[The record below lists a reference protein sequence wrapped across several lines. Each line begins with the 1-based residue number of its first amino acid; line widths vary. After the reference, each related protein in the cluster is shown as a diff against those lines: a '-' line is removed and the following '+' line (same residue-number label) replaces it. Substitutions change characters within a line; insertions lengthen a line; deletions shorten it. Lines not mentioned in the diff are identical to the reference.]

1 MANKNDMSSTQIK
14 DILINTF
21 KKSAEK
27 SVQDAAYDKTILAT
41 IQYCA
46 DATIGQYKIKY
57 QNGYY
62 TAYSKD
68 NNTLYTNGALVYVLV
83 PGNNMNNRM
92 FISGLASND
101 NRQKVY
107 VSSLEGD
114 QQYYSEGSNYI
125 LGLTSITNN
134 LNMSTYDAPN
144 KLWVRT
150 LYNLDDTRPECIQL
164 IDGINDYLK
173 EAEYIRIGAK
183 FQTSIAEDRRY
194 GGNYGLVFKFKYKSA
209 STQQIYFKEFVLDTF
224 NMSGTP
230 FNFTVAMPQ
239 YVYFELPPEHKQE
252 FLGVESI
259 REFVQNFPD
268 YETLPS
274 DKYDIKVSDLS
285 LHKAIKLYNTNDNI
299 YKLAIISEDN
309 FNFGTGADRKDN
321 IYCSAE
327 LRVNGNAV
335 KESSGQNVEYYW
347 AKEDVSVN
355 NINHAKY
362 NKYTGKG
369 WYCLNKS
376 SKTNYQ
382 PGDDIQNYT
391 ILQDDINTPAEY
403 VLWDSNAKQI
413 KINRTLFNGKKIRLK
428 CVAVYE
434 NTTVPSEIKTII
446 NPDGYYLLINS
457 DGGKVTSANGR
468 GNFTL
473 TAGVFKDE
481 DSDEPVSHTLDEGI
495 TYEWVELD
503 ELKNENNLPSQV
515 PEDILL
521 SELGWDEDEDNVDKT
536 DEEVAA
542 YLSEHPESY
551 AVCIERYNY
560 YDDQVTIYS
569 RIEEPAQSDV
579 DKLNTATVRRDNIIT
594 QKLADISELYIND
607 INNFKY
613 YIFGPSETTGQ
624 YTAQPHDYKNAAIA
638 STTRYYYGTSEYESH
653 ANQLNTLYL
662 LPASKIKGSITYRVS
677 AIKTENGQKQS
688 IGTEEIILNDSEQP
702 SLRYELEIVNGTNS
716 FIYDTAGKKPDIAIP
731 PLTFRLYDNEKDHE
745 LIYDSAVDDSE
756 QEYNLTMLKPKWI
769 FYNYNNTMLKND
781 YRINGDTVRQYTGDD
796 KKYELTK
803 NNKFIC
809 RLADNFNENYRN
821 SNNIILQIT
830 IDNEIV
836 TAVTNFLFLK
846 QGDLSTNGTGLALN
860 IINSSYEDFKNVLA
874 NPEYSNIDGRNYT
887 PDERHLKN
895 TYLYAT
901 MCYNADGTQA
911 SDARTGREDSSKYVN
926 LRFPLGGTTFH
937 ATDRIDLTAQWWQ
950 NGQAL
955 NVDDNNT
962 VWSFEDCTNE
972 GSGANRKIYR
982 DYYGNKCYLK
992 PDLTLA
998 QDGTYK
1004 SKCSVS
1010 IDYIDA
1016 NVGYTYIPS
1025 RIDNITIRGTDYD
1038 YKVSNDLVK
1047 VKASKDVI
1055 QGNNNDMIKRNNYGY
1070 YPMPYFYF
1078 NYTKNNPMPDN
1089 INPATHIVITGGFDE
1104 IKYDS
1109 AGANPEY
1116 NKQEPFC
1123 FHLFDENHNDI
1134 TQEIL
1139 NNVGVDGHSV
1149 YIKWTVSNGL
1159 IKTNTM
1165 TPTIASQIPQY
1176 ENISN
1181 TAQLLGQ
1188 YCIYNNKYYKCIQN
1202 YTKSQT
1208 ISIDEGDDVIHTY
1221 EPGDFVTPYWEEADL
1236 NVDMYQ
1242 KCSVAPVDTYETLAQ
1257 ADLFNSWIDVFVQYK
1272 KDANTTYQAEAFLP
1286 INVFCN
1292 KYGSQEINN
1301 WDGKKTI
1308 VDDGYMISSKIAAGI
1323 KEENNTF
1330 RGITIGTNFYQE
1342 NNSRNTEVGLFGY
1355 GLTKRDQQ
1363 GNWDSNSWARTI
1375 FLDSDTGRAIFG
1387 PSGATQIILDPRVV
1401 DNPQTST
1408 TQIWSRI
1415 AGWYIS
1421 PDYFYKPIGE
1431 NTEQIQD
1438 YYKNYRLS
1446 KNYEILPSSG
1456 QGSIGMYCPS
1466 YKTVDDEDIW
1476 LWAGQDADVT
1486 YNNKAKAN
1494 FKLTYGGK
1502 LYCKEADIEGSIKAS
1517 SGFIGS
1523 DRTNGIQINYVK
1535 DNKSYIIYNPYF
1547 YVRRE
1552 ENNSC
1557 SVMVKGD
1564 IRAKSGQFGRVDED
1578 VDGTSPGV
1586 VFVEYSWFPWHLPAD
1601 NEEWN
1606 NETMYEVTTEG
1617 KSCRYALYSKYFY
1630 ITNSGDTVFKG
1641 TLFAKKG
1648 RIGDWVIKSNRL
1660 CSTDETVYLSSTSG
1674 LRLGTFYARPDGS
1687 IGNQGQWWI
1696 TADGRASFAN
1706 IGNEFTGKSFTTADG
1721 TTMGEG
1727 GLRLGPGDKF
1737 FIGADDNTYMVA
1749 GNNGF
1754 RFNGYTTFTGKM
1766 TLDNSDIDFT
1776 GGSGTVTVNSSGVSL
1791 GSSGG
1796 QYKLY
1801 VNGNASLNEV
1811 NVKSLTINNSS
1822 LDDYIKSVINAT
1834 YIMNVVG
1841 NRFKGSFAYPD
1852 ADWSNVKGRSQAVN
1866 ITPL

>member
-1 MANKNDMSSTQIK
+1 MANKNNMSSKEIK
-14 DILINTF
+14 DVLINTF

-62 TAYSKD
+62 TAYSQD
-68 NNTLYTNGALVYVLV
+68 NTTLYTNGALVYVLV
-83 PGNNMNNRM
+83 PGNDMNNRM

-125 LGLTSITNN
+125 LGLTSATNN
-134 LNMSTYDAPN
+134 LDMSTYDAPN

-150 LYNLDDTRPECIQL
+150 LYNLDDSRPECIQL

-173 EAEYIRIGAK
+173 DAEYIRIGAK
-183 FQTSIAEDRRY
+183 FQTSIAEERRY
-194 GGNYGLVFKFKYKSA
+194 GGNYGLIFKFKYKNS
-209 STQQIYFKEFVLDTF
+209 STKQIYFREYVLDTF

-230 FNFTVAMPQ
+230 FNFTVAVPQ
-239 YVYFELPPEHKQE
+239 YVYFELPEEHKRE
-252 FLGVESI
+252 FLGVAAI
-259 REFVQNFPD
+259 REFVQNFPE
-268 YETLPS
+268 YEVLPA
-274 DKYDIKVSDLS
+274 DKYDIKVFDLS
-285 LHKAIKLYNTNDNI
+285 LHKAVKLYDTNDNI

-309 FNFGTGADRKDN
+309 FNFGTGTDRKDN

-355 NINHAKY
+355 SVNHAKY

-376 SKTNYQ
+376 SKTKYQ

-391 ILQDDINTPAEY
+391 ILQDDTSTRAEY
-403 VLWDSNAKQI
+403 VLWDSNAKKI
-413 KINRTLFNGKKIRLK
+413 KINRTLFSGKKIRLK

-481 DSDEPVSHTLDEGI
+481 NDSAPVSHTLDSGI

-503 ELKNENNLPSQV
+503 EFNNENALPSQV

-521 SELGWDEDEDNVDKT
+521 SELGWDEEEDNIDKT
-536 DEEVAA
+536 DEEVAE
-542 YLSEHPESY
+542 YLSQHPESY
-551 AVCIERYNY
+551 AVCIERYDY
-560 YDDQVTIYS
+560 YDDQVTTYS
-569 RIEEPAQSDV
+569 RIENPTQSDKA
-579 DKLNTATVRRDNIIT
+579 KLNTATQRRDGIIT
-594 QKLADISELYIND
+594 QKLEDISELYVSNTS
-607 INNFKY
+607 NFKY
-613 YIFGPSETTGQ
+613 YIFGPSEASGE

-638 STTRYYYGTSEYESH
+638 TTTRYYYGTQEYTDH
-653 ANQLNTLYL
+653 ASQTNTLYM
-662 LPASKIKGSITYRVS
+662 LPASKIKGSVTYKVS
-677 AIKTENGQKQS
+677 AIKTENGQKQA
-688 IGTEEIILNDSEQP
+688 IGTEQIILTDSEQP

-716 FIYDTAGKKPDIAIP
+716 FVYDTAGKKPDISLP

-756 QEYNLTMLKPKWI
+756 QDYNLTMLKPKWI
-769 FYNYNNTMLKND
+769 FYSYKNTMLNND
-781 YRINGDTVRQYTGDD
+781 YRINGDTVKQYSGDS
-796 KKYELTK
+796 KKYELTR

-809 RLADNFNENYRN
+809 RLADTFKENYRN
-821 SNNIILQIT
+821 SNNVILQIT
-830 IDNEIV
+830 IDNEVV

-860 IINSSYEDFKNVLA
+860 ILNSSYEDFKNVLA
-874 NPEYSNIDGRNYT
+874 SPEYSNINGRNYT

-911 SDARTGREDSSKYVN
+911 SDARPNRGGSTYVN
-926 LRFPLGGTTFH
+926 LRFPLGGTTFS

-955 NVDDNNT
+955 NVDDNDT

-972 GSGANRKIYR
+972 GSGSNRKIYR

-992 PDLTLA
+992 PDLALS

-1010 IDYIDA
+1010 IDYKDA
-1016 NVGYTYIPS
+1016 AIGYTYIPS
-1025 RIDNITIRGTDYD
+1025 RINDITINGTDYD
-1038 YKVSNDLVK
+1038 YKVANDLVK
-1047 VKASKDVI
+1047 VKAAKDVM
-1055 QGNNNDMIKRNNYGY
+1055 QGADNDMIKRTNYGY

-1104 IKYDS
+1104 VKYDS
-1109 AGANPEY
+1109 AGTNPEY

-1134 TQEIL
+1134 TQEVLDNI
-1139 NNVGVDGHSV
+1139 GVPGHSV
-1149 YIKWTVSNGL
+1149 YIKWTVSNGF
-1159 IKTNTM
+1159 IQTNTM

-1176 ENISN
+1176 EDISN

-1188 YCIYNNKYYKCIQN
+1188 YCIYHNKYYQCIQN

-1208 ISIDEGDDVIHTY
+1208 IQIDEGNNTIHIY
-1221 EPGDFVTPYWEEADL
+1221 MPGDFVDPYWEEVNL
-1236 NVDMYQ
+1236 NIDMYQ
-1242 KCSVAPVDTYETLAQ
+1242 KCSITPVDTYETLAQ

-1272 KDANTTYQAEAFLP
+1272 KNENITYQAEAFLP

-1308 VDDGYMISSKIAAGI
+1308 VDDGYMISSKIAAGV
-1323 KEENNTF
+1323 KENNNTF

-1342 NNSRNTEVGLFGY
+1342 NNTRNSEIGLFGY
-1355 GLTKRDQQ
+1355 GMTKRDPQ
-1363 GNWDSNSWARTI
+1363 GNWDANSWARTI

-1387 PSGATQIILDPRVV
+1387 ASGASQIVLDPRVV

-1408 TQIWSRI
+1408 TQIWSRL

-1438 YYKNYRLS
+1438 YYKNYRVNKS
-1446 KNYEILPSSG
+1446 YDITPTSG
-1456 QGSIGMYCPS
+1456 QGSVGMYCPS
-1466 YKTVDDEDIW
+1466 YKTVTDEDIW

-1486 YNNKAKAN
+1486 YSNKSSAK

-1502 LYCKEADIEGSIKAS
+1502 LYCQDAKIAGSIEAS
-1517 SGFIGS
+1517 SGWIGS
-1523 DRTNGIQINYVK
+1523 SRTDGIQINYVK
-1535 DNKSYIIYNPYF
+1535 DNKNYIIYNPYF

-1552 ENNSC
+1552 EQGGS

-1564 IRAKSGQFGRVDED
+1564 IRAKSGQFGRVDEN
-1578 VDGTSPGV
+1578 VDGSSPGV
-1586 VFVEYSWFPWHLPAD
+1586 VFVEYSWFPWHLPD
-1601 NEEWN
+1601 DSEEWN

-1617 KSCRYALYSKYFY
+1617 KNCRYALYSKYFY

-1660 CSTDETVYLSSTSG
+1660 CSTDETVYLSSSSG

-1696 TADGRASFAN
+1696 TADGRASFSN
-1706 IGNEFTGKSFTTADG
+1706 VGNEFTGKSFTTANG
-1721 TTMGEG
+1721 SSMGEG

-1737 FIGADDNTYMVA
+1737 FIGADDNTFMVA

-1754 RFNGYTTFTGKM
+1754 RFNGYTTFTGPM
-1766 TLDNSDIDFT
+1766 TIQDSEINLTGSGGSLGLSSNGIYLTNKRIYTNGDASLGRVEVDALTIAGVTLENYVKSIISNNLAGSFTYKNSDWNDVK
-1776 GGSGTVTVNSSGVSL
+1776 GTTQSIIITVN
-1791 GSSGG
+1791 
-1796 QYKLY
+1796 
-1801 VNGNASLNEV
+1801 
-1811 NVKSLTINNSS
+1811 
-1822 LDDYIKSVINAT
+1822 
-1834 YIMNVVG
+1834 
-1841 NRFKGSFAYPD
+1841 
-1852 ADWSNVKGRSQAVN
+1852 
-1866 ITPL
+1866 